1 MYRIL
6 VVEDEEMNYILIR
19 ETLKNEPYKL
29 FWAQD
34 GIDAIEFAKKEKIDL
49 ILMDIR
55 LPRMNGYEAAKI
67 I

>member
-1 MYRIL
+1 
-6 VVEDEEMNYILIR
+6 MNYILIR

-34 GIDAIEFAKKEKIDL
+34 GIDAIEFAKGKIDL

-55 LPRMNGYEAAKI
+55 LPRMNGYEAAK
-67 I
+67 